1 MTATVSKVGIIA
13 NPASGKDIRRLIA
26 SGTVVTNQEKINTVV
41 RMLKA
46 MDALGVA
53 EVQIMPDPSHLGQR
67 VINEIADELKT
78 TKPQLLSL
86 PYLLGTWKDSH
97 RAAELMSAQGCA
109 CIIVMGGDGTSRIV
123 TRACGNTPLL
133 PVSTGTNNVFPQ
145 MVEGTLAGMAA
156 GLLATNVVPAT
167 LACRRAPVLE
177 LCDADGETLD
187 LALVDLVVLDSH
199 DLGSRAVWEEESIHE
214 LFMTQAQPTQIGLS
228 AIGAWV
234 EPLSAH
240 ENCGL
245 YVSLDP
251 LATQKIMAPIAPGLM
266 REVGVAA
273 HRRFSAG
280 EQLPVTLTPSVVA
293 LDGEREVIIPAGIR
307 HSVRYQPN
315 GPLVVEIERCLLA
328 GAEQG
333 ALRRLSKS
341 REFV

>member
-1 MTATVSKVGIIA
+1 MVGIIA

-53 EVQIMPDPSHLGQR
+53 DVRIMPDPSHLGRR
-67 VINEIADELKT
+67 VIDAVADELT
-78 TKPQLLSL
+78 TTVPQLLTL

-97 RAAELMSAQGCA
+97 RAAELLSAQECA

-123 TRACGNTPLL
+123 TRACGDTPIL

-156 GLLATNVVPAT
+156 GLLATNKVTAT
-167 LACRRAPVLE
+167 QACRRAPVME
-177 LCDADGETLD
+177 LCNADGAAVD

-199 DLGSRAVWEEESIHE
+199 DLGSRAVWEEDSIHE
-214 LFMTQAQPTQIGLS
+214 LFLTQAQPEHIGLS
-228 AIGAWV
+228 AIGAWIA
-234 EPLSAH
+234 PLPA
-240 ENCGL
+240 EEECGL
-245 YVSLDP
+245 HISLDP
-251 LATQKIMAPIAPGLM
+251 AAAQKVLAPIAPGLM

-273 HRRFSAG
+273 HQRFSASQ
-280 EQLPVTLTPSVVA
+280 QLPITLTPCVVA
-293 LDGEREVIIPAGIR
+293 LDGEREVIIPSGIR

-315 GPLVVEIERCLLA
+315 GPQVVDIQHCLRA

-333 ALRRLSKS
+333 ALRRMDTS
-341 REFV
+341 RQFV